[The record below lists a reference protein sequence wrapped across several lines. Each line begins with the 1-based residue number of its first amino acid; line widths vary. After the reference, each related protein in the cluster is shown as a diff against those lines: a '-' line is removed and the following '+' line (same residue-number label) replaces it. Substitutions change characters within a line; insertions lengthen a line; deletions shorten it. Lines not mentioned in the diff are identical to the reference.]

1 MARPMSSV
9 SVDVLDVLARASGP
23 LTAQQIAGHIWRGL
37 HIARAE
43 LVLVRNA
50 LDYLQRQGQVVSH
63 GTVRGSTRP
72 ARCYCTT
79 SYIRR
84 IAEQHGTQIPAPRG
98 AARQQQRDAVDQLLL
113 AWGA

>member
-1 MARPMSSV
+1 MARPMSPV
-9 SVDVLDVLARASGP
+9 SVDVLDVLAHASEP
-23 LTAQQIAGHIWRGL
+23 LTAQQIAGHIWRGQR
-37 HIARAE
+37 IARAE

-50 LDYLQRQGQVVSH
+50 LDYLRRQGQVVSH
-63 GTVRGSTRP
+63 GKVRGETRP

-79 SYIRR
+79 DHMRR

-98 AARQQQRDAVDQLLL
+98 PARQQQHDAVDQLLL